1 MAHCGKRFVIPC
13 VLVLLL
19 TPNGDT
25 DFSTVEVTD
34 TVSAINYNERI
45 ITFTAANGQTRK
57 IFVDPT
63 VPGLERIQVGDQV
76 VLLVTRS
83 VAVNLKTI

>member
-1 MAHCGKRFVIPC
+1 MAHCGKRFAIPC

-34 TVSAINYNERI
+34 TVSAINYNKRI
-45 ITFTAANGQTRK
+45 IIFTAANGQTRK

-63 VPGLERIQVGDQV
+63 VPGLEQIQVGDQV